1 SRHIVLLWR
10 FDLDTWSFV
19 KSPHHHWCGAFLQTK
34 SRGMKASTT
43 QLILHSDFSRVR
55 KGMSNRTSAKGGSG
69 FAGKVRLKV
78 LD

>member
-1 SRHIVLLWR
+1 
-10 FDLDTWSFV
+10 
-19 KSPHHHWCGAFLQTK
+19 
-34 SRGMKASTT
+34 MKASTT